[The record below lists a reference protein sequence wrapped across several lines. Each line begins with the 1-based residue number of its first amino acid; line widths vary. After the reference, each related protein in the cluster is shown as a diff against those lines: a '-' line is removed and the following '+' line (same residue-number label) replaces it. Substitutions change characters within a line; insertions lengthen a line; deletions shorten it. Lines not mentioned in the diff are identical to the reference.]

1 MKIKKLI
8 SVYFSICNCTGKN
21 VLVNV
26 VIQNDARPYRDS
38 TTFVSMS
45 FTDVCRLIAY
55 VIFSPYGDTSVIIS
69 KQNQDPSLKRARL
82 MSVILQWWWS
92 LYCTTLTGR
101 ISPLELVQ
109 YKSGISFR
117 IHCDSQCIW
126 ITLFLWLQ
134 RTILQFKLISIAC
147 FF

>member
-1 MKIKKLI
+1 MLKPEIFFWVGFLQLKKEHFGVPLRGIAHLDLYKHKKPKSTDCTLKQLDMKIKKLI
-8 SVYFSICNCTGKN
+8 SVYLSIYNCTGKN

-55 VIFSPYGDTSVIIS
+55 VIFSLYGDTSVIIS

-82 MSVILQWWWS
+82 MSVILQW
-92 LYCTTLTGR
+92 
-101 ISPLELVQ
+101 
-109 YKSGISFR
+109 
-117 IHCDSQCIW
+117 
-126 ITLFLWLQ
+126 
-134 RTILQFKLISIAC
+134 
-147 FF
+147 